1 METFRV
7 LGLLINKNF
16 IVRKRNWKSTLFLE
30 FLIPIG
36 IIALWW
42 ASIYESRKNDPP
54 SKHEFPTYYALES
67 ENNSYLQKINYL
79 MHNNYSVYY
88 TPDNIFTKEIISGL
102 IDNCV
107 FNGSKAVKN
116 CKYKIYQINFYLCF
130 EGLFNFE

>member
-7 LGLLINKNF
+7 LSLLINKNF

-30 FLIPIG
+30 FFIPIA
-36 IIALWW
+36 IIAFLW
-42 ASIYESRKNDPP
+42 AGAYYTEKTISPL
-54 SKHEFPTYYALES
+54 KHEFPTYYELES
-67 ENNSYLQKINYL
+67 ENNSNLQKINDKY
-79 MHNNYSVYY
+79 NYSVYY
-88 TPDNIFTKEIISGL
+88 TPDNNFTKEIISGL